1 MDGKF
6 YKLKDRCSFVT
17 LPGEGLIL
25 DPEKRTY
32 HHVNATASLVLNAL
46 HAAGIAGGG
55 LKVDSLINILK
66 TSFLGVDDKQVVK
79 FIQELKTAG
88 LIEEVKKEAD
98 LPVQAT
104 HPSGLQGMQPF
115 TPCTMEVFG
124 KPRVRISGDL
134 TGILPP
140 GPWALYVPRKIKI
153 DDF

>member
-1 MDGKF
+1 MASKF

-32 HHVNATASLVLNAL
+32 HHVNESAALVLNAL
-46 HAAGIAGGG
+46 HAAGMAGGG
-55 LKVDSLINILK
+55 IKIDGLLNILK
-66 TSFLGVDDKQVVK
+66 CHYLGVDDAQVGK
-79 FIQELKTAG
+79 FIQNLKTAG

-104 HPSGLQGMQPF
+104 HPSGFQGMQPF
-115 TPCTMEVFG
+115 SPCTVEVFG
-124 KPRVRISGDL
+124 KLGVRA
-134 TGILPP
+134 ILPP
-140 GPWALYVPRKIKI
+140 GPWAMVVPRKIKI